1 MNRNT
6 VDTVIKLIGH
16 ALKNEVAD
24 CCRGEKLSEETLK
37 KLIKFAHAHR
47 MLPMVA
53 DVLLKSGAVEHIPE
67 LVTFLRKK
75 QFKDVLKSQKRDY
88 ELQRMGELFAK
99 LKIKY
104 IPLKGSVVKVLYP
117 EPWMRTSC
125 DIDVLIQKDDLEKA
139 TEALTE
145 QLGFKRYAETFHD
158 VSFDTESGV
167 HIELHYTLV
176 EDDMKP
182 VAKTYLEEVW
192 DRSAPMV
199 DGGFEY
205 KMNDEMFLFYHIVH
219 MAKHVTLGG
228 CGIRPFADLFL
239 LRQTMDFSGEAF
251 KEMIEKAELSVFF
264 ETAVS
269 LCDVWFS
276 EGQHNEL
283 TKELEHYVLS
293 GGVFGTTQNSLAV
306 KRSEGES
313 TVQHFKKLIFL
324 PREQLEMVYPKLKEH
339 RWMLPF
345 YQVRRWF
352 RMFDSK
358 KRKKYVSAINV
369 GNGLSDEHINK
380 VSKLMKEL
388 ELR

>member
-1 MNRNT
+1 MNRYT
-6 VDTVIKLIGH
+6 VDTVVRLIGH

-24 CCRGEKLSEETLK
+24 NYRDEKLSEETFK

-47 MLPMVA
+47 MLPMAA

-67 LVTFLRKK
+67 IGSFLRKK
-75 QFKDVLKSQKRDY
+75 QFEDVLRSQKRDY
-88 ELQRMGELFAK
+88 ELQRMGQLFSE
-99 LKIKY
+99 LKIKF
-104 IPLKGSVVKVLYP
+104 IPLKGSVVKALYP

-125 DIDVLIQKDDLEKA
+125 DIDVLIHKEDLERA
-139 TEALTE
+139 TCALTE
-145 QLGFKRYAETFHD
+145 RFGFKRFAETFHD
-158 VSFDTESGV
+158 ISFNADSGV

-176 EDDMKP
+176 EDDMKS

-192 DRSAPMV
+192 ERSAPIT

-205 KMNDEMFLFYHIVH
+205 KMSDEMFLFYHVVH

-239 LRQTMDFSGEAF
+239 LRQTMDFNGEGF
-251 KEMIEKAELSVFF
+251 KEMLEKAEFKIFF

-276 EGQHNEL
+276 EGQRTEL
-283 TKELEHYVLS
+283 TEELERYVLS

-306 KRSEGES
+306 KRGEGES
-313 TVQHFKKLIFL
+313 NTRHFKKLIFL
-324 PREQLEMVYPKLKEH
+324 PREQLEKVYPELKKH
-339 RWMLPF
+339 RWMFPF

-358 KRKKYVSAINV
+358 KRKRYVSAINV
-369 GNGLSDEHINK
+369 GNNLSDEHINK

-388 ELR
+388 ELK

>member
-1 MNRNT
+1 MNRET

-24 CCRGEKLSEETLK
+24 NYRDEKLSEEALK

-53 DVLLKSGAVEHIPE
+53 DVLLKSGVIEHIPE
-67 LVTFLRKK
+67 LVAFLRKK
-75 QFKDVLKSQKRDY
+75 QFEDVLKSQKRDY
-88 ELQRMGELFAK
+88 ELQRMGDLFSE
-99 LKIKY
+99 LKIRY
-104 IPLKGSVVKVLYP
+104 IPLKGSVVKALYP

-145 QLGFKRYAETFHD
+145 RLGFKRYSETFHD

-182 VAKTYLEEVW
+182 IAKKYLQEVW
-192 DRSAPMV
+192 EHSSPV
-199 DGGFEY
+199 IDGSCEY
-205 KMNDEMFLFYHIVH
+205 KMSDAIFLFYHVVH
-219 MAKHVTLGG
+219 MAKHVTIGG

-239 LRQTMDFSGEAF
+239 LRQRIDFDGEEF
-251 KEMIEKAELSVFF
+251 QGMIKSAELGVFF
-264 ETAVS
+264 EASVL

-276 EGQHNEL
+276 EGQPTEL
-283 TKELEHYVLS
+283 TQELEHYVLS

-306 KRSEGES
+306 KRGEGES
-313 TVQHFKKLIFL
+313 NTEHLKKLIFL
-324 PREQLEMVYPKLKEH
+324 PREQLEMVYPELKKH
-339 RWMLPF
+339 RWMFPF

-352 RMFDSK
+352 RVFDSK
-358 KRKKYVSAINV
+358 KRKKYVSAINT
-369 GNGLSDEHINK
+369 GNNLSDEHINK

-388 ELR
+388 ELK